1 MGARDQGSAEAIERT
16 RRCDV
21 ERSDP
26 QARLPG
32 RRLGWE
38 GGSGAI
44 SARSTHEPQQA
55 AGRREQVQG
64 GQMQVRLHAHRWGL
78 APTLILAL
86 VCALAVPATAQPRK
100 KKKAAPPP
108 EPAAEKVDKADKAAP
123 PDTPAKSGDDDAVS
137 KADKSKKG
145 DKVKNF
151 DFNALD
157 LNGRMRTPQLLYFLE
172 RANEELERASL
183 EKRSFIP
190 HMVRSVEEEQ
200 L

>member
-1 MGARDQGSAEAIERT
+1 VKT
-16 RRCDV
+16 
-21 ERSDP
+21 
-26 QARLPG
+26 
-32 RRLGWE
+32 
-38 GGSGAI
+38 
-44 SARSTHEPQQA
+44 
-55 AGRREQVQG
+55 
-64 GQMQVRLHAHRWGL
+64 
-78 APTLILAL
+78 
-86 VCALAVPATAQPRK
+86 
-100 KKKAAPPP
+100 
-108 EPAAEKVDKADKAAP
+108 DKADK
-123 PDTPAKSGDDDAVS
+123 PDKADKGDD

-190 HMVRSVEEEQ
+190 HMVRSVEEES